1 MFRRDAAIPLLSLI
15 DWFSRFARWT
25 GLLYPSMARKEIHK
39 GSSSNAP
46 APGLAE
52 GMNRIARMADRI
64 PAEILCDCLIR
75 LSGCDDDI
83 RNRVAASAS
92 N

>member
-15 DWFSRFARWT
+15 DWFSRFARRT
-25 GLLYPSMARKEIHK
+25 GLLYPSMARKE
-39 GSSSNAP
+39 SSDGGNSNAP
-46 APGLAE
+46 VLGLAE
-52 GMNRIARMADRI
+52 GIQTARMADRI
-64 PAEILCDCLIR
+64 PAEILCDSLIR

>member
-1 MFRRDAAIPLLSLI
+1 M
-15 DWFSRFARWT
+15 
-25 GLLYPSMARKEIHK
+25 LYPSMARKESHK
-39 GSSSNAP
+39 GSSSVAP

-52 GMNRIARMADRI
+52 GMKRFARMADRI
-64 PAEILCDCLIR
+64 PAEILCDSLIR